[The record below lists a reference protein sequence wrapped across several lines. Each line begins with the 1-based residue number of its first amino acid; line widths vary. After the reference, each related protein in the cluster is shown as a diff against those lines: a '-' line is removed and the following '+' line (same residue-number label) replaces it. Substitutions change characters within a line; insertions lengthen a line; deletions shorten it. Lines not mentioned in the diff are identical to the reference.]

1 MMCDLP
7 VGSFSPTPLQILPD
21 QWFQEPLCHVCEQL
35 GKDANDDHSTYHH
48 DDNAYNS
55 SLYLRDDEEKT
66 LLETL
71 WKESEILLLHKNGKP
86 HLDNDGDSFNTIKRD
101 PKENDYGDLLTHT
114 GVADK
119 VIMHY
124 WTSQ

>member
-1 MMCDLP
+1 MHDLP
-7 VGSFSPTPLQILPD
+7 VDPLFTTIFQILPD
-21 QWFQEPLCHVCEQL
+21 QWIQELLDHVHEQL
-35 GKDANDDHSTYHH
+35 RKNANNDHLAYHH

-55 SLYLRDDEEKT
+55 SLYLRDDKEKT

-71 WKESEILLLHKNGKP
+71 WKESKILLLHKNGEP
-86 HLDNDGDSFNTIKRD
+86 HLGDDGDSFLIIEMD
-101 PKENDYGDLLTHT
+101 PKDNDYVDLLTHT